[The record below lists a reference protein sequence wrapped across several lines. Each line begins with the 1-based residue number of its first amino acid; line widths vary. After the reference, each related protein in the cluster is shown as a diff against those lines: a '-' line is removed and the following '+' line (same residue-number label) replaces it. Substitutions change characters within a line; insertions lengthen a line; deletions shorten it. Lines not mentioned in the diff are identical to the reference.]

1 MKSNLKVTKRNGSK
15 EGFDIVKVKQSIA
28 FACENV
34 DVNPLELESRIDY
47 FLKDGIKT
55 SDIQLNIIEHAKQLA
70 SAENPEWLLV
80 AGHAFA
86 MHEMHNSTFKDK
98 SFYEVVKFIVGKD
111 LYVNSL
117 LEDFTKEEINEL
129 GEYINFDQDLECS
142 YAALVTNKDKY
153 QNKYEL
159 NQHMHMVNSM
169 RFAQTVDKEKR
180 LQYAKDTYDTLSK
193 REFSLATPF
202 MNSLRSGGNLASCFI
217 LSIEDDIDSIFTNIH
232 RIAKISKNGGG
243 IGIYLGNLRAKGS
256 SVGKNE
262 NASNT
267 IVQWVKIINDTLV
280 AVNQGGRRAGAG
292 TVALPVWH
300 NDLFD
305 FLDMQTEHGDIRMKA
320 YDVFP
325 QIVMHDLFMQR
336 DRENGDWTTFC
347 PFEVKKKL
355 GIDIKGKYGD
365 AFENLYLQIEK
376 AANDGKLKVTRKVK
390 AREVIKLIM
399 RMQFET
405 GLPYIAFVDTINR
418 LNPNK
423 NDPEAHGIPCVNLC
437 VAPNTQILTDVGYIT
452 IGDHVGEQ
460 VNVWNG
466 SEFSNVIIKKTGEN
480 QKLLKVS
487 TSSGQ
492 ELECTEYHKFYVSI
506 DYRGTV
512 VEKSAVDLKVGDKL
526 IKLETPIIEGD
537 KDLMFAYD
545 NGFFTADGCESKGSI
560 IYLYDKKMKLEDKF
574 ESVKNF
580 RTYQTDICER
590 KIGTAV
596 GLKPKFFVPLN
607 GYTIKSR
614 LDWFA
619 GLCDGDGTIARNG
632 TNEALQICSINK
644 TFLLDTQLMLQ
655 TLGIQ
660 SKVTEGASA
669 GFRSMPA
676 NDGTGENKE
685 YYCQQAYRLLV
696 SSSGL
701 YKLANLGFK
710 THRLEWSVRCPQR
723 NAEQFTYITN
733 VIDEGVY
740 SDTYCFNEPLRHL
753 GVFNGLL
760 TGQCNEQF
768 SNVVA
773 DKYAHVCNLGSINM
787 GNIRDFGH
795 LSDVTRKA
803 CRILNAGIDLTKNPD
818 EITEANNKRYRT
830 IGIGV
835 MGLHDYL
842 AREFT
847 GFNNHSLI
855 AEIFECI
862 EYNAIAESVE
872 IAKERGSFE
881 AFEFSEWKNGN
892 MTNRFKV
899 LGCGKYDWDWLQS
912 QIEQHGLYNSQVTSP
927 APTTSTSISQD
938 ASASVLP
945 TYSPFFSENNKT
957 GSIKV
962 SSRFLK
968 ENPVGYGKTQAKFS
982 ATEIIDAVS
991 EMQKFVD
998 TGISMELIFDQ
1009 NKPDFKAKDL
1019 YDAIHYAHAKGIKA
1033 IYYIRSVKQKEQQE
1047 EACVACAG

>member
-1 MKSNLKVTKRNGSK
+1 MKSNLKVTKRNGTK
-15 EGFDIVKVKQSIA
+15 EGFDIAKVKQSIA
-28 FACENV
+28 FACEGV

-70 SAENPEWLLV
+70 NAESPEWLMV

-86 MHEMHNSTFKDK
+86 MHEIHNSVLKDK
-98 SFYEVVKFIVGKD
+98 SFYEVIKFMVNKD
-111 LYVNSL
+111 LYVSSL
-117 LEDFTKEEINEL
+117 LEDFTKEEIEEL
-129 GEYINFDQDLECS
+129 GNYIDFNRDLDCS
-142 YAALVTNKDKY
+142 YASLVTNKDKY

-159 NQHMHMVNSM
+159 NQHMHMVNAM
-169 RFAQTVDKEKR
+169 RFAGTVSKDKR

-336 DRENGDWTTFC
+336 DKENADWTTFC
-347 PFEVKKKL
+347 PFEVKQKL
-355 GIDIKGKYGD
+355 DIDIKGKYGAD
-365 AFENLYLQIEK
+365 FENLYLQIEK
-376 AANDGKLKVTRKVK
+376 AADEGKLKVTRKVK

-405 GLPYIAFVDTINR
+405 GLPYIAFIDTINK

-423 NDPEAHGIPCVNLC
+423 NDPEAHGIPCTNLC
-437 VAPNTQILTDVGYIT
+437 V
-452 IGDHVGEQ
+452 
-460 VNVWNG
+460 
-466 SEFSNVIIKKTGEN
+466 
-480 QKLLKVS
+480 
-487 TSSGQ
+487 
-492 ELECTEYHKFYVSI
+492 
-506 DYRGTV
+506 
-512 VEKSAVDLKVGDKL
+512 
-526 IKLETPIIEGD
+526 
-537 KDLMFAYD
+537 
-545 NGFFTADGCESKGSI
+545 ES
-560 IYLYDKKMKLEDKF
+560 
-574 ESVKNF
+574 
-580 RTYQTDICER
+580 
-590 KIGTAV
+590 
-596 GLKPKFFVPLN
+596 
-607 GYTIKSR
+607 
-614 LDWFA
+614 
-619 GLCDGDGTIARNG
+619 
-632 TNEALQICSINK
+632 
-644 TFLLDTQLMLQ
+644 
-655 TLGIQ
+655 
-660 SKVTEGASA
+660 
-669 GFRSMPA
+669 
-676 NDGTGENKE
+676 
-685 YYCQQAYRLLV
+685 
-696 SSSGL
+696 
-701 YKLANLGFK
+701 
-710 THRLEWSVRCPQR
+710 
-723 NAEQFTYITN
+723 
-733 VIDEGVY
+733 
-740 SDTYCFNEPLRHL
+740 
-753 GVFNGLL
+753 
-760 TGQCNEQF
+760 F

-773 DKYAHVCNLGSINM
+773 DKYGHVCNLGSINLC
-787 GNIRDFGH
+787 NIKDLDH
-795 LSDVTRKA
+795 LASVARQA
-803 CRILNAGIDLTKNPD
+803 CRILNSGIDLTKNPD
-818 EITEANNKRYRT
+818 DITEANNKRYRT

-835 MGLHDYL
+835 MGLHDCL

-847 GFNNHSLI
+847 GFNNHPLI
-855 AEIFECI
+855 AGIFECI
-862 EYNAIAESVE
+862 EYNAILESVE
-872 IAKERGSFE
+872 IAKERGSFG

-892 MTNRFKV
+892 MTKRFKA
-899 LGCGKYDWDWLQS
+899 LGNGTYDWDYLQS
-912 QIEQHGLYNSQVTSP
+912 QIDKYGLYNSQVTSP

-945 TYSPFFSENNKT
+945 VYSPFFSENNKT

-968 ENPVGYGKTQAKFS
+968 LNPIGYGKTQSKFS
-982 ATEIIDAVS
+982 ATEIIDTVS

-1033 IYYIRSVKQKEQQE
+1033 IYYIRSVKQKEQQD